1 MKCDTVTAEITR
13 KISIFPVFIG
23 VYTHNTL
30 ISTKKEKFSKDDN
43 N

>member
-1 MKCDTVTAEITR
+1 MTCVRDTGENTL

-23 VYTHNTL
+23 VYTRDTRY
-30 ISTKKEKFSKDDN
+30 STKKEKFSKDDN

>member
-1 MKCDTVTAEITR
+1 MKCVTNTVDNTL
-13 KISIFPVFIG
+13 KIPIFPVFIG

-30 ISTKKEKFSKDDN
+30 ISTKKENFSKEDN